1 MRERTRKRCVP
12 YTTREERAVFPPM
25 TGSQNQ
31 QGSHRGIRRIAL
43 VGLGLVGA
51 SFAAALRAVQPD
63 IEVFGVDVDAHTRT
77 SAQERG
83 WTNGAAAPDDPAFER
98 FVRDE
103 CDLVVLAVPVGVVED
118 YFKLLAAWDYRGI
131 VTDTASTKAGIARS
145 AAALLPY
152 PQNYVPGH
160 PMAGS
165 EVNGIDGAR
174 ADLFQGAH
182 WILCPDAATPAEHF
196 PRLHE
201 LVTSLGARVIAL
213 PREDHDQAVAVVS
226 HVPHIMAS
234 SLVQLACRHADDQQ
248 ALMRLAAGGFKDSTR
263 IAAGSPE
270 LWCGIAFDNADALAA
285 GLCEMQGII
294 ASFEDALAA
303 GDRPR
308 MTALLAESAE
318 ARRALPAAWVPS
330 TEKLL
335 EVRIP
340 MEDRTGVVAEVTTIA
355 SSVGCN
361 IQSIEIDHITADSA
375 VLSLVLTDEGDVGQ
389 LSSQLIN
396 AGFSVSFSPLSAK
409 EHTHVA

>member
-1 MRERTRKRCVP
+1 
-12 YTTREERAVFPPM
+12 M
-25 TGSQNQ
+25 TE
-31 QGSHRGIRRIAL
+31 SHTEHSGQPAFARIAV

-51 SFAAALRAVQPD
+51 SFAAAARAAQPD
-63 IEVFGVDVDAHTRT
+63 VEIAGVDVDARTRDI
-77 SAQERG
+77 ARERG
-83 WTNGAAAPDDPAFER
+83 WVDAAWTPDDPGFER
-98 FVRDE
+98 FVRE
-103 CDLVVLAVPVGVVED
+103 GCDLVVLAAPVDVVKG
-118 YFKLLAAWDYRGI
+118 YFERLAAWDFGGI
-131 VTDTASTKAGIARS
+131 VTDTASTKTRIAAV
-145 AAALLPY
+145 AAAVLPH
-152 PQNYVPGH
+152 PENYVPGH

-165 EVNGIDGAR
+165 EKNGIDGAR

-182 WILCPDAATPAEHF
+182 WILCPDASTPAEHF

-213 PREDHDQAVAVVS
+213 PREDHDEAVAVVS
-226 HVPHIMAS
+226 HVPHIVAS
-234 SLVQLACRHADDQQ
+234 SLVQMACRHADDQQ

-270 LWCGIAFDNADALAA
+270 LWCGISFDNAEALSA
-285 GLCEMQGII
+285 GLAEMQGII
-294 ASFEDALAA
+294 GSFADALAA
-303 GDRPR
+303 GDRAR
-308 MTALLAESAE
+308 MTALLSEAAE

-389 LSSQLIN
+389 LSAQLIN

>member
-1 MRERTRKRCVP
+1 MK
-12 YTTREERAVFPPM
+12 
-25 TGSQNQ
+25 GLQNQ
-31 QGSHRGIRRIAL
+31 QSSHPRIWRIAV

-51 SFAAALRAVQPD
+51 SFAAAVRAAQPG
-63 IEVFGVDVDAHTRT
+63 IEVLGVDVDART
-77 SAQERG
+77 CTTAQERG
-83 WTNGAAAPDDPAFER
+83 WVSQIATPDAPTFEQ
-98 FVRDE
+98 FVRKD
-103 CDLVVLAVPVGVVED
+103 CDLVVLAVPVGVVEG
-118 YFKLLAAWDYRGI
+118 YFERLASWDFRGI
-131 VTDTASTKAGIARS
+131 ITDTASTKAGVARS
-145 AAALLPY
+145 AALLLPY
-152 PQNYVPGH
+152 PENYVPGH

-165 EVNGIDGAR
+165 EVNGIEGAR

-182 WILCPDAATPAEHF
+182 WILCPDVATPAEHF

-201 LVTSLGARVIAL
+201 LVTSVGARVIAL
-213 PREDHDQAVAVVS
+213 PREDHDRAVAVVS
-226 HVPHIMAS
+226 HVPHIVAS

-270 LWCGIAFDNADALAA
+270 LWCGIAFDNAEALSA
-285 GLCEMQGII
+285 GLVEIQGII
-294 ASFEDALAA
+294 ASFEEALGA
-303 GDRPR
+303 GDRVR
-308 MTALLAESAE
+308 LTELLAEAAE
-318 ARRALPAAWVPS
+318 ARRALPATWVPS

-361 IQSIEIDHITADSA
+361 IQSIEIDHLTADSA
-375 VLSLVLTDEGDVGQ
+375 VLGLVLTDEGDIGQ
-389 LSSQLIN
+389 LSSQLIG